1 MKVILGVAVAAMLFA
16 APALAQTTP
25 APAAAAA
32 IPPSSCGESP
42 AAPTLPDG
50 ATASRQDMEAANTTY
65 TAWAEAYRTNVVC
78 RHDEAEALQAQASA
92 RAAEHNAAV
101 ETFNSMIAAWQAD
114 VAEYNARPANR
125 RR

>member
-1 MKVILGVAVAAMLFA
+1 MKVIMGVAVAAVLFA

-25 APAAAAA
+25 APAAA
-32 IPPSSCGESP
+32 IPPSSCGEATP
-42 AAPTLPDG
+42 APTLPDG
-50 ATASRQDMEAANTTY
+50 ATASRQDMEAANTAY
-65 TAWAEAYRTNVVC
+65 TAWAEAYRTNVQC

-101 ETFNSMIAAWQAD
+101 ETFNTTIAAWQAD